1 MIVWWTVL
9 ITKSK
14 FEWTCE
20 IEEVTL
26 FLILALTMII
36 TELGSKR
43 DFSKVFEDGLLYS
56 LYLCSL
62 LSEKKNSIEVIVG
75 VYNRTLDF

>member
-1 MIVWWTVL
+1 
-9 ITKSK
+9 
-14 FEWTCE
+14 
-20 IEEVTL
+20 
-26 FLILALTMII
+26 MII